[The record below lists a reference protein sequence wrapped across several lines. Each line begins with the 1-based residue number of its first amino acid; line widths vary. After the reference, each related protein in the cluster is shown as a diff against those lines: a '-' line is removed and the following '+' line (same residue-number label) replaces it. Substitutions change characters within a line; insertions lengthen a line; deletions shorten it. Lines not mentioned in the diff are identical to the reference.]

1 MPESLPLAHKA
12 TAPRTVL
19 ETPSPGM
26 GCLTEVETM
35 LMIRPN
41 RSLFMPATKAW
52 TRIWLETRCW
62 VKASM
67 NS

>member
-1 MPESLPLAHKA
+1 
-12 TAPRTVL
+12 
-19 ETPSPGM
+19 M

-41 RSLFMPATKAW
+41 RSLFMPATKAR